1 MAKVSFKHLVAAVD
15 LHKSADHAIVDSV
28 VEHAISLALA
38 YSARVTLLHVVQD
51 DSMALLGV
59 DTPAMA
65 PTYDALV
72 EGVEQRR
79 ADARVALA
87 ALEARMRGAGVRCD
101 ADLFADAEPVADA
114 LVKRATGLGA
124 DLLLLATHARR
135 GLSRVFLGSVA
146 ERAAHLST
154 VPVLLIPPGRP
165 PGTPR

>member
-79 ADARVALA
+79 ADIGGQASQGAVVKAL
-87 ALEARMRGAGVRCD
+87 LEARQRGEIDGIHGR
-101 ADLFADAEPVADA
+101 
-114 LVKRATGLGA
+114 LG
-124 DLLLLATHARR
+124 
-135 GLSRVFLGSVA
+135 
-146 ERAAHLST
+146 E
-154 VPVLLIPPGRP
+154 
-165 PGTPR
+165 